1 MSNTGLFSIGKN
13 GMFIK
18 QEDTK
23 DFEEGRKKLDKFAE
37 RFGVQKP
44 EASFATQLTV
54 PMGTILVNEVIL
66 PIAVLVNFY
75 DGTTVWVRIGK
86 DFPPIPFLEQYDAP
100 IIMTYDEAIKFVQK
114 VKNTVRL
121 TPWLFAK
128 SEEEEDDKSEDEE
141 EKDAKSDAKSDAKPD
156 AKPAWHPACVIA

>member
-54 PMGTILVNEVIL
+54 PMGTILVKKGIL

-75 DGTTVWVRIGK
+75 GRTTVWVRIGK
-86 DFPPIPFLEQYDAP
+86 DFPPIPFLEQYDDP
-100 IIMTYDEAIKFVQK
+100 IIMTYDEAIEFVQK
-114 VKNTVRL
+114 VKDTVRL
-121 TPWLFAK
+121 TPWLFVK
-128 SEEEEDDKSEDEE
+128 SDDESEDEP
-141 EKDAKSDAKSDAKPD
+141 DTKPD
-156 AKPAWHPACVIA
+156 AKSENEPAWHLACVIA